1 MPGSQLVDRFGQPV
15 STAALA
21 EPPRLR
27 RSSRKPP
34 VFNPEPERLV
44 KLFKLADEGDP
55 RELQQTCA
63 DLEGRDG
70 HFGGVLETRRRAV
83 TRLPW
88 TATAATDDALDVE
101 IADAV
106 KRHILDAPWFKPMIR
121 ALLDAVV
128 KGWSVCAITWD
139 TADIWKPSAVRWVDQ
154 QMTAVTPED
163 DQRLAWRDVADESK
177 LQPILP
183 YTAVVHAYSDPSG
196 PLYRRGIGRALAM
209 LYSFKRLGLSAWASF
224 IEMYGVARPV
234 VSYTPGAKQS
244 EIDDLENRIL
254 QWMHGGYLLKPKT
267 MDVAFPEPANT
278 RSGSAGG
285 DPVQANLARWC
296 DEQASKRIV
305 GQTMTSDSG
314 SSRAQGEVHER
325 VAGWITEGDADE
337 LAETIT
343 RDLVEPY
350 VRLNYGVDA
359 PVPKIAAQ
367 IESSER
373 REFQLRALEVLVPL
387 GLRVEQSIVRD
398 LAGFPEPAEDAE
410 LLTPP
415 RSGAPGGASRRR
427 SGAGL
432 ELPAGLS
439 EAELVALARRL
450 KGAPAV
456 AAAAL
461 PQRLRAAQALAQRG
475 NRFADEDHE
484 DIVDRDAGGA
494 AGENWRAD
502 LQPFVEAVEGAAEE
516 ASGFDDFLRK
526 LGRRSVDGDRLVRN
540 LATASMQLRG
550 VGDGTDEVE

>member
-1 MPGSQLVDRFGQPV
+1 MPEPQLVDRYGQPV
-15 STAALA
+15 STASLA
-21 EPPRLR
+21 EPPPLR
-27 RSSRKPP
+27 RSSRKAPT
-34 VFNPEPERLV
+34 FNPEPAQLV
-44 KLFKLADEGDP
+44 KLFKAADDGDP
-55 RELQQTCA
+55 RALQQTCA

-83 TRLPW
+83 TRLAW
-88 TATAATDDALDVE
+88 AATAATNDKQAVN

-106 KRHILDAPWFKPMIR
+106 KRDILDAAWFKPMVR

-128 KGWSVCAITWD
+128 KGWSVCSITWD
-139 TADIWKPSAVRWVDQ
+139 TADIWKPSTIRWVDQ

-163 DQRLAWRDVADESK
+163 DQRLAWRDPADEAK

-183 YTAVVHAYSDPSG
+183 YTAVVHVASDPSG

-234 VSYTPGAKQS
+234 VSYNSGAKQS
-244 EIDDLENRIL
+244 EIDDLEARIQ
-254 QWMHGGYLLKPKT
+254 QWMHGGYLVKPAT
-267 MDVAFPEPANT
+267 MQVAFPEPGNT
-278 RSGSAGG
+278 RSGSSGG

-325 VAGWITEGDADE
+325 VAGWITEGDAGE

-350 VRLNYGVDA
+350 VRLNFGADA
-359 PVPKIAAQ
+359 PIPKIAALL
-367 IESSER
+367 ESSER

-398 LAGFPEPAEDAE
+398 LVGVPEPAEGAE

-415 RSGAPGGASRRR
+415 RSGAPTGGASRR
-427 SGAGL
+427 SGAAAG
-432 ELPAGLS
+432 LPAGLS

-450 KGAPAV
+450 KVAPV

-461 PQRLRAAQALAQRG
+461 PQRLRGARA
-475 NRFADEDHE
+475 RFADDDHE
-484 DIVDRDAGGA
+484 DIVDRDAGGS

-502 LQPFVEAVEGAAEE
+502 LQPFVAEVEGAAEE
-516 ASGFDDFLRK
+516 ASGFDDFLRALRK
-526 LGRRSVDGDRLVRN
+526 RTVDGSKLVRN
-540 LATASMQLRG
+540 LATATMQLRG

>member
-1 MPGSQLVDRFGQPV
+1 MPEPQLVDRFGQPV
-15 STAALA
+15 SSAALLDA
-21 EPPRLR
+21 PPLR

-34 VFNPEPERLV
+34 VFNPEPERL
-44 KLFKLADEGDP
+44 KALFKAADDGDP
-55 RELQQTCA
+55 RELQQLCA

-83 TRLPW
+83 TRLTW
-88 TATAATDDALDVE
+88 NATADTDDKLAVDVV
-101 IADAV
+101 DAV
-106 KRHILDAPWFKPMIR
+106 KRDILDAAWYRPMIR

-128 KGWSVCAITWD
+128 KGWSVCSVTWATGD
-139 TADIWKPSAVRWVDQ
+139 VWRPSAVRWVDQ

-163 DQRLAWRDVADESK
+163 DQRIAWRDLNDESK

-183 YTAVVHAYSDPSG
+183 YTAVVHVASDPSG
-196 PLYRRGIGRALAM
+196 PLYRRGIGRALAV
-209 LYSFKRLGLSAWASF
+209 LYSLKRLGLSAWASF
-224 IEMYGVARPV
+224 IELFGVARPV
-234 VSYTPGAKQS
+234 ITMRQGAKVDEAD
-244 EIDDLENRIL
+244 EIETRIQ
-254 QWMHGGYLLKPKT
+254 QWMHGGYLIKPNGV
-267 MDVAFPEPANT
+267 DVAFPEPANT
-278 RSGSAGG
+278 RSGGAGG
-285 DPVQANLARWC
+285 DPVQAALARYC

-305 GQTMTSDSG
+305 GQTMTSDAG

-325 VAGWITEGDADE
+325 VAGWILEGDAGD
-337 LAETIT
+337 LAETLT

-350 VRLNYGVDA
+350 VRLNFGMDA
-359 PVPKIAAQ
+359 PIPKIAAV

-398 LAGFPEPAEDAE
+398 LAGFPEPEAGAE
-410 LLTPP
+410 LLAPP
-415 RSGAPGGASRRR
+415 RSGTPTGAASHRH
-427 SGAGL
+427 
-432 ELPAGLS
+432 S

-461 PQRLRAAQALAQRG
+461 PQRLRAAQALTQRDTKPG
-475 NRFADEDHE
+475 NRFAADDHE
-484 DIVDRDAGGA
+484 DIVDRDAGRA

-502 LQPFVEAVEGAAEE
+502 LQPFVEAAEAVVEE

-526 LGRRSVDGDRLVRN
+526 LGRRSVDGDKLVRN
-540 LATASMQLRG
+540 LATATMQLRG